1 MGKIM
6 KLSIIIIMLIFACG
20 CAQQTQQI
28 PLVKSK
34 QGKIQEP
41 ETPSIVTI
49 KPILIEAELITRI
62 SNIKIF
68 EGDQL
73 KRNHLKKG
81 VPALSPP
88 QLHVWSS
95 GIIKRP
101 NQTILELDIQG
112 PLPNDISTD
121 FENGNRIFYWNL
133 TNQLGNQDSI
143 VIRRELTIEST
154 ELVSIIDED
163 NIAEYDETENLF
175 LLYTKS
181 EPFIELTPEIY
192 FKAKE
197 IVAEEKNSYRK
208 AKLIFQWVNE
218 NMKFRFSRTGRGA
231 KIALKKLYGDS
242 GQYSDLFVALCR
254 ASKIPARMVAGFRLD
269 ENDKLKNHLW
279 AEFYLPGYEWL
290 PADPTQG
297 MAGFARMENRRFIA
311 SVGRN
316 IPLKESPHWA
326 TFHNSEVQDSRTGF
340 MLSATYAF
348 CGIKLKFKTSIKTIS
363 VRELQKEFSTN
374 KEE

>member
-1 MGKIM
+1 M
-6 KLSIIIIMLIFACG
+6 KLSLIITLILASG
-20 CAQQTQQI
+20 CAHHTQQV
-28 PLVKSK
+28 PLVKSE
-34 QGKIQEP
+34 QEEIQEP
-41 ETPSIVTI
+41 ETPIIVAI

-62 SNIKIF
+62 SKIKVF

-81 VPALSPP
+81 IPALSPP

-101 NQTILELDIQG
+101 NQTILDLDIQG
-112 PLPNDISTD
+112 PLPNDITTD
-121 FENGNRIFYWNL
+121 FENGNKIFYWNL
-133 TNQLGNQDSI
+133 TNQLGNQDNI
-143 VIRRELTIEST
+143 VIRRKLTIESA
-154 ELVSIIDED
+154 ELVAIIDEE
-163 NIAEYDETENLF
+163 NIGEYDKTENLF

-192 FKAKE
+192 FKARE
-197 IVAEEKNSYRK
+197 IIAEENNPYRK
-208 AKLIFQWVNE
+208 ARLIFQWVNK
-218 NMKFRFSRTGRGA
+218 NMKFRFPKTGRGA

-279 AEFYLPGYEWL
+279 AEFYLPGYGWL

-297 MAGFARMENRRFIA
+297 MAGFTRMENRRFIA

-326 TFHNSEVQDSRTGF
+326 TFQNSEVQDSRTGF

-348 CGIKLKFKTSIKTIS
+348 CGIKLNFKTRIKTIS

-374 KEE
+374 KKE

>member
-1 MGKIM
+1 M
-6 KLSIIIIMLIFACG
+6 KLSIRIIILILAYG

-28 PLVKSK
+28 PLVRSE
-34 QGKIQEP
+34 QEEIQEP
-41 ETPSIVTI
+41 ETPPIVAL

-62 SNIKIF
+62 SIIKVF

-81 VPALSPP
+81 IPALSPP

-101 NQTILELDIQG
+101 NQTILDLEIQG
-112 PLPNDISTD
+112 PLPNDITTD
-121 FENGNRIFYWNL
+121 FENGNKIFYWNL
-133 TNQLGNQDSI
+133 TNQLGNQDNI
-143 VIRRELTIEST
+143 VIRRKLTIESA
-154 ELVSIIDED
+154 ELVAIIDEE
-163 NIAEYDETENLF
+163 NIGEYDKTENLF

-192 FKAKE
+192 FKARE
-197 IVAEEKNSYRK
+197 IIAEENNPYRK
-208 AKLIFQWVNE
+208 ARLIFQWVNK
-218 NMKFRFSRTGRGA
+218 NMKFRFPKTGRGA

-279 AEFYLPGYEWL
+279 AEFYLPGYEWI

-297 MAGFARMENRRFIA
+297 MAGFTRMENRRFIA

-326 TFHNSEVQDSRTGF
+326 TFQNSEVQDSRTGF

-348 CGIKLKFKTSIKTIS
+348 CGIKLNFKTSIKTIS

-374 KEE
+374 KKE